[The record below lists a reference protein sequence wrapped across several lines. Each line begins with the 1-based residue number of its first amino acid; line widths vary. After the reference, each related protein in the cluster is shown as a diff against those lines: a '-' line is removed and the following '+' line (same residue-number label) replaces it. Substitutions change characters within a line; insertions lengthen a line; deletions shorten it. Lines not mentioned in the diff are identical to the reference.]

1 MKTAAC
7 YIRVSTD
14 KQEELSPDSQL
25 KEIRKYAKANGYNI
39 PSQFIFK
46 EMEGVSGRY
55 ADKRQEFQRM
65 IATAKQ
71 KPRLF
76 DAVIVWK
83 FSRFARNQDEAA
95 FYKSV
100 LRKKLGIDVISA
112 SEPISD
118 GMYGRLIEMI
128 IEWSDEFYSY
138 NLSGEVMRGMKEKA
152 VRGGYQASFPYGY
165 KSNNGLPEIFQEEA
179 DIVRKIF
186 HEYVYNKKSLADI
199 TRTLNNLGIKTS
211 KGNMWEY
218 RTVKYILENP
228 FYIGKVRW
236 NRQHHESHSIKDE
249 SEWIIADATHNPIIE
264 NKLFENA
271 QKIFSTRNKHNLK
284 AASSVTHWLSGIV
297 KCSAC
302 GYSLFVGAKT
312 SAGNTTFQCGNYIKG
327 KCNKSHF
334 VLESKLTSAIIE
346 ALTELLCLNIPL
358 EYEKICY
365 ENSTNDFNLLNQQLE
380 KVGLKEKRIKAAFR
394 EGIDTITEYKKN
406 KEIINKERENIQTQF
421 DELSSL
427 KNLNENANPLYS
439 QIKNVV
445 DILSYSDNNQEKR
458 DALCSIIKKITY
470 FKEEQILN
478 FELVK
483 KASLGQRRLEEP

>member
-25 KEIRKYAKANGYNI
+25 NEIRKYAKDNGYI
-39 PSQFIFK
+39 LPSQFIFK
-46 EMEGVSGRY
+46 EIEGVSGRY
-55 ADKRQEFQRM
+55 ADKRKEFQRM

-76 DAVIVWK
+76 DAVVWK
-83 FSRFARNQDEAA
+83 FSRFSRNQDEAA

-100 LRKKLGIDVISA
+100 LRKKLGIDVISV

-152 VRGGYQASFPYGY
+152 SRGGYQANFPYGY
-165 KSNNGLPEIFQEEA
+165 RSKNGLPIIQQEETA
-179 DIVRKIF
+179 IVRKIF
-186 HEYVYNKKSLADI
+186 YEYVYDKKALVDI
-199 TRTLNNLGIKTS
+199 TRTLNNLGIKTR

-236 NRQHHESHSIKDE
+236 NRQHHESHTLKDE
-249 SEWIIADATHNPIIE
+249 SEWIVANANHEAIIDNE
-264 NKLFENA
+264 LFEEA
-271 QKIFSTRNKHNLK
+271 QKILSARNKHNIK
-284 AASSVTHWLSGIV
+284 AASSVKHWLSGMV

-312 SAGNTTFQCGNYIKG
+312 SAGNTTFQCGNYTKG
-327 KCNKSHF
+327 KCNKSHS
-334 VLESKLTSAIIE
+334 VLEHKLTSAIIA
-346 ALTELLCLNIPL
+346 ALNEILTITTPL
-358 EYEKICY
+358 EYEKINY
-365 ENSTNDFNLLNQQLE
+365 ENTTSDLNLLNQQLE
-380 KVGLKEKRIKAAFR
+380 NIELKEKRIKAAFR
-394 EGIDTITEYKKN
+394 DGIDKIEEYKENKN
-406 KEIINKERENIQTQF
+406 ILNKERENIQKQF
-421 DELSSL
+421 DELSSSR
-427 KNLNENANPLYS
+427 KINDNVKPFLNQIEN
-439 QIKNVV
+439 IV
-445 DILSYSDNNQEKR
+445 DVLSYSDNNQEKR

-470 FKEEQILN
+470 FKEQQILDL
-478 FELVK
+478 ELVT
-483 KASLGQRRLEEP
+483 